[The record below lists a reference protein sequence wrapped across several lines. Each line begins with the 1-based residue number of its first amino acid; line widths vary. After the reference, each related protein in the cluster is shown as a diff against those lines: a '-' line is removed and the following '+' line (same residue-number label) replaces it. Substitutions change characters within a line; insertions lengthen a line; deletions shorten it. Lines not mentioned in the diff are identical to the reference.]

1 MNTKIGIDAT
11 FTPHGGSHGHLEE
24 FISNISNSYSK
35 SDLILY
41 IKKENIEVLDKKIL
55 NKCSLKIIKGASYG
69 NFFRILWC
77 QLVLPFVA
85 KYHQLDILFCPGNFS
100 PIIKTTNV
108 KSQWIA
114 TIGPFCKDMYDGAGL
129 IKRSNLFINK
139 WLILLSAKTSNVV
152 IHQAEYSKKLFEKK
166 YNFLSSRQYLIACGK
181 DDFYR
186 PDLSNIQSSNT
197 LSKIS
202 SDDLLYVSH
211 LFPYKNI
218 IRLINSFENY
228 KKVNINSSKLFIVG
242 KIMDRQYYNLLKKK
256 IVNKNIENQ
265 IIFTGIA
272 NKNELKFAYSKCKLF
287 IFPSLCESSGYTLIE
302 AMSCGA
308 AILASD
314 RTAIPFTC
322 STAAEYFDGHN
333 EDQIS
338 SKLKM
343 ILSNEKKL
351 KEMRKKSLDRA
362 SQMINYRDATFLFL
376 KIIKSK
382 IKYN

>member
-1 MNTKIGIDAT
+1 MIKIGIDAT
-11 FTPHGGSHGHLEE
+11 FNLHGGSHGHLNGIIDNLDSFNEKLE
-24 FISNISNSYSK
+24 
-35 SDLILY
+35 ILLFL
-41 IKKENIEVLDKKIL
+41 NPNNLSRLDKKIL
-55 NKCSLKIIKGASYG
+55 DKCSIKLIKISSLG
-69 NFFRILWC
+69 NFFRVFWC
-77 QLVLPFVA
+77 QFILPFIA
-85 KYHQLDILFCPGNFS
+85 KFYNVLFCPGNFS
-100 PIIKTTNV
+100 PIIKTTKI

-114 TIGPFCKDMYDGAGL
+114 TIGPFCKDMYDGNGL
-129 IKRSNLFINK
+129 IKRLNFFINK
-139 WLILLSAKTSNVV
+139 WLILLSAQTSNVV

-166 YNFLSSRQYLIACGK
+166 YNFLPSRQYLIACGK

-186 PDLSNIQSSNT
+186 PDLSNIQSSNI

-218 IRLINSFENY
+218 LRLINSFENY
-228 KKVNINSSKLFIVG
+228 KSTNRCSSKLFIVG
-242 KIMDRQYYNLLKKK
+242 KIMDHKYYNLLKKT
-256 IVNKNIENQ
+256 IVNKNIEDQ
-265 IIFTGIA
+265 IIFAGMA

-314 RTAIPFTC
+314 STAIPFTC
-322 STAAEYFDGHN
+322 STAAEYFDGHD
-333 EDQIS
+333 EGQIS
-338 SKLKM
+338 SKLEM
-343 ILSNEKKL
+343 ILSNDKKL

-382 IKYN
+382 IKCN

>member
-1 MNTKIGIDAT
+1 MTKIGIDAT
-11 FTPHGGSHGHLEE
+11 FNLHGGSYGHLKGFLEN
-24 FISNISNSYSK
+24 FSRVYNRDNI
-35 SDLILY
+35 ILY
-41 IKKENIEVLDKKIL
+41 INPNNIKILDKKIL
-55 NKCSLKIIKGASYG
+55 DQFNLKIIKISSYG
-69 NFFRILWC
+69 NFFRILWGQC
-77 QLVLPFVA
+77 ILPFIA
-85 KYHQLDILFCPGNFS
+85 KIDNVDILFCPGNIS
-100 PIIKTTNV
+100 PILKTTKV

-114 TIGPFCKDMYDGAGL
+114 TIGPFCKDMYDGNGL
-129 IKRSNLFINK
+129 IKRLNFFINK
-139 WLILLSAKTSNVV
+139 WLILLSAQTSNVV

-166 YNFLSSRQYLIACGK
+166 YNFLPSRQYLIACGK

-186 PDLSNIQSSNT
+186 PDLSNIQSSNI

-218 IRLINSFENY
+218 LRLINSFENY
-228 KKVNINSSKLFIVG
+228 KSTNRCSSKLFIVG
-242 KIMDRQYYNLLKKK
+242 KIMDHKYYNLLKKT
-256 IVNKNIENQ
+256 IVNKNIEDQ
-265 IIFTGIA
+265 IIFAGMA

-314 RTAIPFTC
+314 STAIPFTC
-322 STAAEYFDGHN
+322 STAAEYFDGHD
-333 EDQIS
+333 EGQIS
-338 SKLKM
+338 SKLEM
-343 ILSNEKKL
+343 ILSNDKKL

-382 IKYN
+382 IKCN

>member
-1 MNTKIGIDAT
+1 MIKIGIDAT
-11 FTPHGGSHGHLEE
+11 FNLHGGSQGHLNG
-24 FISNISNSYSK
+24 II
-35 SDLILY
+35 
-41 IKKENIEVLDKKIL
+41 ENLDSSQEKLEIFLFLNPKNLSRLDEKILDK
-55 NKCSLKIIKGASYG
+55 CSIKLIKMSSFG
-69 NFFRILWC
+69 NFFRVFWC
-77 QLVLPFVA
+77 QFILPLKA
-85 KYHQLDILFCPGNFS
+85 KFYDLDVLFCPGNFS
-100 PIIKTTNV
+100 PIFKTTKV

-129 IKRSNLFINK
+129 TKRLIFFINK

-152 IHQAEYSKKLFEKK
+152 VHQAEYSKKLFEKK

-186 PDLSNIQSSNT
+186 PDLSNTQSSNI

-211 LFPYKNI
+211 LFPYKNM

-228 KKVNINSSKLFIVG
+228 QSVNKSSSKLFIVG
-242 KIMDRQYYNLLKKK
+242 KIMDHQYYNLLKKL
-256 IVNKNIENQ
+256 IMNKNLEDQ

-322 STAAEYFDGHN
+322 STAAEYFDGHD
-333 EDQIS
+333 EGQIS

-343 ILSNEKKL
+343 ILSNDDKL

-362 SQMINYRDATFLFL
+362 SQMINYRDAAFLFL

-382 IKYN
+382 IECN

>member
-1 MNTKIGIDAT
+1 MIKIGIDAT
-11 FTPHGGSHGHLEE
+11 FNLHGGSHGHLNEIINNLD
-24 FISNISNSYSK
+24 ISKEKLKILLFLNPNNISR
-35 SDLILY
+35 
-41 IKKENIEVLDKKIL
+41 VDKKIL
-55 NKCSLKIIKGASYG
+55 DKCSIKLIKISSLG
-69 NFFRILWC
+69 NFFRVFWC
-77 QLVLPFVA
+77 QFILPLIA
-85 KYHQLDILFCPGNFS
+85 KFYDLDVLFCPGNFS
-100 PIIKTTNV
+100 PIIKTTKV

-228 KKVNINSSKLFIVG
+228 KKVNKNSSKLFIVG
-242 KIMDRQYYNLLKKK
+242 KIMDRQYYNLVKKK

-333 EDQIS
+333 EDQIT

-343 ILSNEKKL
+343 ILSNDKKL

>member
-1 MNTKIGIDAT
+1 MIKIGIDAT
-11 FTPHGGSHGHLEE
+11 FNLHGGSHGHLNEIINNLD
-24 FISNISNSYSK
+24 ISK
-35 SDLILY
+35 EKLKILLFL
-41 IKKENIEVLDKKIL
+41 NPNNVSRVDKKIL
-55 NKCSLKIIKGASYG
+55 DKCSVKLIKISSFG
-69 NFFRILWC
+69 NFFRVFWC
-77 QLVLPFVA
+77 QFILPLKA
-85 KYHQLDILFCPGNFS
+85 KFYDLDVLFCPGNFS
-100 PIIKTTNV
+100 PIIKTTKV

-114 TIGPFCKDMYDGAGL
+114 TIGPFCKDMYEGAGL
-129 IKRSNLFINK
+129 IKRFNFFINK

-166 YNFLSSRQYLIACGK
+166 YNFLLSKQYLIACGK

-186 PDLSNIQSSNT
+186 PDLSNIQSSNI

-202 SDDLLYVSH
+202 SNDLLYVSH

-218 IRLINSFENY
+218 IRLINSFKNY
-228 KKVNINSSKLFIVG
+228 KKVSKSSSKLYIVG
-242 KIMDRQYYNLLKKK
+242 KIMDGQYYNLLKKT
-256 IVNKNIENQ
+256 IVNKNLENE

-272 NKNELKFAYSKCKLF
+272 NKSELKFAYSKCKLF

-314 RTAIPFTC
+314 KTAIPFTC

-333 EDQIS
+333 EEQIS

-343 ILSNEKKL
+343 VLSNEKKL
-351 KEMRKKSLDRA
+351 KEMKKKSLDRA
-362 SQMINYRDATFLFL
+362 SQMINYQAAAFLFL

-382 IKYN
+382 VKYN